1 MNREPTRRLFNGL
14 AQLIVQSLDD
24 SAGELV
30 VEASAQG
37 LAPARLVPVRATAP
51 IATQPASAAPYN
63 TVNYWRI
70 SPHSDVRPD
79 PNQALA
85 DFDMNT
91 WEYGDPPM
99 LQHKARS
106 LATGF
111 SAPVAPRK
119 KLADGSG
126 MLHFLRLA
134 GRGESLARW
143 PPDRPQ
149 GRLCASAVARSAG
162 RFRAR
167 QLNVLIEGQQGQ
179 RSGIEGVVRIE
190 PALP

>member
-37 LAPARLVPVRATAP
+37 LAPARLVLPVRATAP

-99 LQHKARS
+99 LCSTKRAAW
-106 LATGF
+106 LPDF
-111 SAPVAPRK
+111 PR
-119 KLADGSG
+119 
-126 MLHFLRLA
+126 
-134 GRGESLARW
+134 
-143 PPDRPQ
+143 
-149 GRLCASAVARSAG
+149 
-162 RFRAR
+162 RFRHAKSSPMAAACCISCVWPDGR
-167 QLNVLIEGQQGQ
+167 K
-179 RSGIEGVVRIE
+179 SGSM
-190 PALP
+190 AA